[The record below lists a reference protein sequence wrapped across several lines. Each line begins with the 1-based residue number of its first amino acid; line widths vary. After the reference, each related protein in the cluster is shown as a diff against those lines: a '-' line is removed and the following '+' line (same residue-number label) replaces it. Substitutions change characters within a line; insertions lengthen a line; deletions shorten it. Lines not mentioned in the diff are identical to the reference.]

1 MSLILKIIGGYFA
14 LIVLGLFLIGVAVY
28 FN

>member
-14 LIVLGLFLIGVAVY
+14 LIALGLFLIGVAVY
-28 FN
+28 LS